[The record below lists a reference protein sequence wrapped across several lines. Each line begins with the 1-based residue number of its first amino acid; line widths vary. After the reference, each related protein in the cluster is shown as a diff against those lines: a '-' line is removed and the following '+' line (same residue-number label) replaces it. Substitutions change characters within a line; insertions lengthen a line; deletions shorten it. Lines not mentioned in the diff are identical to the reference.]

1 MLTLLTKGYV
11 HDEKNGHPMD
21 IMVDWCIG
29 GYSINFSPY
38 RMSGLRPSIFLTRE
52 ILPKKKRN

>member
-21 IMVDWCIG
+21 IMVDWCVG
-29 GYSINFSPY
+29 GYSIHFSHIEPTT
-38 RMSGLRPSIFLTRE
+38 FLTRE
-52 ILPKKKRN
+52 VFTKKRN

>member
-21 IMVDWCIG
+21 IMVDWCVG
-29 GYSINFSPY
+29 GYSINFSHIECQDLAIQNV
-38 RMSGLRPSIFLTRE
+38 RT
-52 ILPKKKRN
+52 